1 MTRNSFL
8 GGMLAGST
16 LLAGLVATALLT
28 GASSPGPSGTDP
40 LATVLTFG
48 AKGDGQADD
57 TKAIQRAVDAKT
69 GDVRFPR
76 GVYRITRPIVVE
88 LDRTGY
94 TALVGHGTARIV
106 MAGPGPAIR
115 LIGTHEGTASPHTV
129 KSNVW
134 ENQRMP
140 MVEGLEI
147 RGAHDEACGIE
158 AAGTMELTVS
168 RVHVH
173 HTRHAIHL
181 VRRNRN
187 VIISDCHLYENRGVG
202 VYLDDVNLHQINV
215 AGCHIS
221 YNAAGGIVS
230 RGGNVRNLHVTG
242 CDIEG
247 NMSPETPPTANV
259 LIDCSGGAAGTA
271 EVSIVGCTI
280 QHTYLGPDSANVRFA
295 GADAQRRRWGHVTIG
310 HNVFSDAQIN
320 VDIDKAR
327 GVTLCG
333 NTFWQGYR
341 YNLRVVDSSSV
352 VIGSNN
358 LDRNPNYVW
367 SKSEEA
373 SDAVLLKDCRD
384 VNITGLYVNGA
395 RHAPA
400 GVQIERCQRINLTGC
415 SILDCEN
422 IGLLLTNV
430 EACQISACRI
440 QNDVDTASD
449 FQPVVARGENEEL
462 IVHGQRLE

>member
-1 MTRNSFL
+1 
-8 GGMLAGST
+8 MLAAST
-16 LLAGLVATALLT
+16 LLAGLLAALLLT
-28 GASSPGPSGTDP
+28 GASGPGRSAHDP
-40 LATVLTFG
+40 LPTVLTFG
-48 AKGDGQADD
+48 AKGDGQTDD
-57 TKAIQRAVDAKT
+57 TEAIQRAVDAKI
-69 GDVRFPR
+69 GDVVFPR
-76 GVYRITRPIVVE
+76 GVYRISRPIVVE

-129 KSNVW
+129 KPNVW

-140 MVEGLEI
+140 MVEGIEI
-147 RGAHDEACGIE
+147 RGAHDDACGIE
-158 AAGTMELTVS
+158 AVGTMELTVS

-173 HTRHAIHL
+173 HTKHAIHL
-181 VRRNRN
+181 VKRNRN

-202 VYLDDVNLHQINV
+202 VYLDDINLHQINV

-230 RGGNVRNLHVTG
+230 RGGNVRNLHITG

-280 QHTYLGPDSANVRFA
+280 QHTYLGPDSANVRFV
-295 GADAQRRRWGHVTIG
+295 GADAKDRRWGHVTIG
-310 HNVFSDAQIN
+310 DNVFSDAQIN
-320 VDIDKAR
+320 VDIEKAR

-333 NTFWQGYR
+333 NTFWQGYQ
-341 YNLRVVDSSSV
+341 YNLRVVDSSSI

-367 SKSEEA
+367 SKSAEA
-373 SDAVLLKDCRD
+373 TDAVLLRDCRD
-384 VNITGLYVNGA
+384 VNVTGLYVNGV

-400 GVQIERCQRINLTGC
+400 GVQVERCQRINMTGC
-415 SILDCEN
+415 SILDCEDV
-422 IGLLLTNV
+422 GLLLTDV
-430 EACQISACRI
+430 EDCQVSGCHI
-440 QNDVDTASD
+440 QNSTAAPFD
-449 FQPVVARGENEEL
+449 FHPVVTRGENKEL
-462 IVHGQRLE
+462 IVHGERME